1 MTFQEYIDRLKTRRS
16 AGTAHNWKNL
26 LLKWAKDQGYGSPD
40 DIVKEI
46 KSSPDAPN
54 RAFEILDKTIGFYVD
69 SDHHLASKTVSNY
82 YHAIKGFLRNENI
95 ELPMKKIIM
104 PPVCTESCGR
114 APTPDEVRRIVAHAC
129 AKTKAAILILASS
142 GMRLGEMV
150 HLKIS
155 NFDLNSKPVKIR
167 IGSLLTKT
175 RRSRVVFITEE
186 CEKALKDYLGDRIK
200 DPDSLIFPQ
209 TGGPSTSA
217 NALRKQIMRAI
228 DNAGLKKKS
237 DPESYTHDIYVHCFR
252 KFFKTQL
259 ANSQMPVTLTET
271 LMGHLNQNDR
281 SYAQTTDEKLAKAYV
296 EFAES
301 TLTIFSVEPKG
312 LSDKLDWVKEKHDVE
327 IEKLRQEK
335 EEQIKGQGERIR
347 ELEGKLAINKDL
359 EVKRQEEIE
368 KLEKDVLEMKKSWL
382 EMREILN
389 KLQPGP

>member
-1 MTFQEYIDRLKTRRS
+1 
-16 AGTAHNWKNL
+16 
-26 LLKWAKDQGYGSPD
+26 
-40 DIVKEI
+40 
-46 KSSPDAPN
+46 
-54 RAFEILDKTIGFYVD
+54 
-69 SDHHLASKTVSNY
+69 
-82 YHAIKGFLRNENI
+82 
-95 ELPMKKIIM
+95 
-104 PPVCTESCGR
+104 
-114 APTPDEVRRIVAHAC
+114 
-129 AKTKAAILILASS
+129 
-142 GMRLGEMV
+142 MRLGEMV

-347 ELEGKLAINKDL
+347 ELEGKLAINKYL